1 MSHLNGYE
9 VWTNTSCQLGLFY
22 GDIHWPHH
30 FWQRKSQLLG
40 VLIHLV
46 AMFNSCW
53 NTLLPKIRKKYAD
66 TDILGIDRRS
76 YFLAVVLL
84 GLHYIP
90 RGTWPILKL
99 DPPVDS
105 HRCP

>member
-9 VWTNTSCQLGLFY
+9 VLTNTSCQLGLFY

-46 AMFNSCW
+46 AMSNSCW
-53 NTLLPKIRKKYAD
+53 DTLLLKIGKKYAD
-66 TDILGIDRRS
+66 TDILDRS
-76 YFLAVVLL
+76 PLIFLGGGSSGFALYSKGYVA
-84 GLHYIP
+84 Y
-90 RGTWPILKL
+90 LKVG
-99 DPPVDS
+99 PS
-105 HRCP
+105 C